1 MKKIVLFSI
10 ILFVFSSLSMAQD
23 LISVAD
29 LTKEMKNPEY
39 IIVSAELETEYA
51 KVHITNAVN
60 ISYKAFFK
68 AGKIEGLLIPDSEIA
83 SIFGAN
89 GVSEAKKIVVYDE
102 GAMKYASRVYWILK
116 YMGAANVQVLDGGLE
131 AWKAGRKP
139 VTKNPTNITK
149 TTFNGKPNPAMIA
162 TIDDVKAAAGKSS
175 FVVVDVREANE
186 FKGLDGKS
194 PGHIGGAVNIDHT
207 TLLDAKG
214 LMKPKAELEKIFN
227 AGGVTKDKTVYL
239 YCSTGVRTAKA
250 YIALVKIMGYPNVKV
265 YDGGLNEWVALGNK
279 VDK

>member
-1 MKKIVLFSI
+1 MKKILLFSI
-10 ILFVFSSLSMAQD
+10 ILFVFSSLSIAQD

-83 SIFGAN
+83 NIFGAN
-89 GVSEAKKIVVYDE
+89 GVSESKKIVVYDE

-149 TTFNGKPNPAMIA
+149 TTFNGKPNTSMIA

-175 FVVVDVREANE
+175 FVIVDVREANE
-186 FKGLDGKS
+186 YKAQDGKS
-194 PGHIGGAVNIDHT
+194 PGHIGGSVNIDHT
-207 TLLDAKG
+207 TLIDAKG
-214 LMKPKAELEKIFN
+214 LMKPKAELEKIFT
-227 AGGVTKDKTVYL
+227 AGGATKDKTIYL
-239 YCSTGVRTAKA
+239 YCSTGVRTGKA
-250 YIALVKIMGYPNVKV
+250 YIALVKILGYPNVKV